1 MLKNIKEV
9 SILMEQLTAV
19 SNFLTDDR
27 KHKLETIKVIL
38 KENQDNPEIDSICG
52 SVLSSNPIFIEAYQL
67 IRDYIANIIEIDTF
81 VKNHK
86 LIGPLR
92 LSELWDLR
100 EECLSSISD
109 IVVVTLNKFV
119 DAMYYSLATKHNST
133 TYFVSLN

>member
-9 SILMEQLTAV
+9 SELMEQLTAV
-19 SNFLTDDR
+19 SHFLTDDR

-109 IVVVTLNKFV
+109 ILVVTLNKFA
-119 DAMYYSLATKHNST
+119 DTMYYSLSTKHNST

>member
-1 MLKNIKEV
+1 
-9 SILMEQLTAV
+9 MEQLTAV
-19 SNFLTDDR
+19 SHFLTDDR

-52 SVLSSNPIFIEAYQL
+52 FVLSSNPIFIEAYQL

>member
-9 SILMEQLTAV
+9 SELMEQLTAV
-19 SNFLTDDR
+19 SHFLTDDR

-52 SVLSSNPIFIEAYQL
+52 SVHSSNPIFIEAYQL

-119 DAMYYSLATKHNST
+119 DVMHFSLATKHNIT
-133 TYFVSLN
+133 TYLFM